1 MSVER
6 IKAFLT
12 SREVGNNDVIT
23 ATKGEILAAIRDV
36 SINIF
41 ESSAK
46 FLLGNP
52 QSVSKVESKAT
63 EYKLKPIFVDGSKLA
78 SRNFNDRYM
87 TLENVE
93 KALESFSEDE
103 VPLADVAERIATNVI
118 PVEQRQRQ
126 FRAKGVNLSKV
137 TKSRMNSV
145 IAEINSENITS
156 ELAKKLKDR
165 IIQKHKRWLLKK

>member
-12 SREVGNNDVIT
+12 SREFGNNDVIT

-46 FLLGNP
+46 FLLGSP
-52 QSVSKVESKAT
+52 QSVSKVESEAT

-87 TLENVE
+87 TVENVE

-118 PVEQRQRQ
+118 SVEQRR

>member
-12 SREVGNNDVIT
+12 SREFGNNDVIT

-52 QSVSKVESKAT
+52 QSVSKVESEAT

-87 TLENVE
+87 TVENVE

-118 PVEQRQRQ
+118 SVEQRR